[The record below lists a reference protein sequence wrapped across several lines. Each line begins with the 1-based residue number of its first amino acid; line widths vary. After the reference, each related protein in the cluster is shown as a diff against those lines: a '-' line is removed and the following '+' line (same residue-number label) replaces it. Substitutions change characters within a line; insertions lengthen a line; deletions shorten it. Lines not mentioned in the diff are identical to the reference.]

1 MKISDLR
8 KRFENF
14 SLHIHRLNVAQ
25 GRIYGIVGPNG
36 CGKTTALKLMAGLTK
51 PDGGGIDYE
60 GLAPRDITMVFRKPY
75 LLHDTVIR
83 NLTYPLDLRGIKP
96 DGRLIDHY
104 LEISGLREHSHKYAP
119 GLSGGQQQ
127 KLSLVRALI
136 FSPKLIFAD
145 EAFSNMDIES
155 VAFFENYILN
165 RQKSEPAAWVI
176 VSHQLSNIRRLCD
189 YVYFMYNGIVEV
201 EGPTEDILL
210 RPVNGNLKRYLQ
222 HEGIESR

>member
-1 MKISDLR
+1 MKISNLR
-8 KRFENF
+8 KSFENF
-14 SLHIHRLNVAQ
+14 SLHIQSLDVAQ

-36 CGKTTALKLMAGLTK
+36 CGKTTAMKLMAGLIK
-51 PDGGGIDYE
+51 PDGGDIDYE
-60 GLAPRDITMVFRKPY
+60 GLGPRDITMVFRKPY

-96 DGRLIDHY
+96 DERLVEHC
-104 LEISGLREHSHKYAP
+104 LEISGLLEHRQKYAP

-136 FSPKLIFAD
+136 FAPKLIFAD

-155 VAFFENYILN
+155 VAFFEDYILN
-165 RQKSEPAAWVI
+165 RQAGQPAAWVI

-189 YVYFMYNGIVEV
+189 YVYFMYNGSVEV
-201 EGPTEDILL
+201 EGPAQDILL
-210 RPVNGNLKRYLQ
+210 RPENDNLKRYLNY
-222 HEGIESR
+222 EGIETR